1 MKITGT
7 VIRYGDNVDT
17 DVIIPARYLNTSDHK
32 ELAAHCMEDIDA
44 TFVGRVKPG
53 DIMVGGN
60 NFGCGSSREHAPIAI
75 KESGIA
81 CVVAK
86 SFARIF
92 YRNAI
97 NTGLAI
103 VEFDGDIDEGDQLEI
118 DFDKGW
124 IRNLSKNTEG
134 SFPPFPTFLQKIIS
148 KGGLFQAMEELA

>member
-32 ELAAHCMEDIDA
+32 ELAAQCMEDIVA